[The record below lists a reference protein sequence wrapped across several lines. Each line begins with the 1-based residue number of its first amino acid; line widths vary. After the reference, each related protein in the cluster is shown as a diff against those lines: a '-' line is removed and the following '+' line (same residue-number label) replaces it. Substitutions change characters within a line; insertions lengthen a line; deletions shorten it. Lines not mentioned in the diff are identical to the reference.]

1 MVIFTV
7 TRKFQ
12 VNSNGWN
19 GEVDVQLS
27 TIGLLFLSQPLNS
40 SEQHTIADL
49 EFSSDFGYF
58 HGQRKHCLCIKFI
71 YSDKATKFC
80 EISTIDLTGTI
91 YIGQIYG
98 GDFPKIHGL
107 LRIYNLYQG

>member
-1 MVIFTV
+1 M
-7 TRKFQ
+7 
-12 VNSNGWN
+12 
-19 GEVDVQLS
+19 QLS

-80 EISTIDLTGTI
+80 EISTIDLTITSYFKSTGEI
-91 YIGQIYG
+91 SQ
-98 GDFPKIHGL
+98 KI
-107 LRIYNLYQG
+107 LRIYELYLGQHKIENDLPQFKMFKV